1 MKSIKPFAFSQE
13 IHGVQVKPLTESGRD
28 VRIRYRGL
36 LAATGPSDVVI
47 HFGFGDTHE
56 WRDVGDLRMERTQ
69 EGWESSVSM
78 AENQLNFCFRDSAF
92 NWDNNS
98 GLNWI
103 YRIS

>member
-1 MKSIKPFAFSQE
+1 MKTIKPFNFSQE
-13 IHGVQVKPLTESGRD
+13 IHGVQVKPMSESGRE
-28 VRIRYRGL
+28 VRIRYKGIL
-36 LAATGPSDVVI
+36 DGSGATEI
-47 HFGFGDTHE
+47 TLHYGFGDSLE
-56 WRDVGDLRMERTQ
+56 WRGIGDATMEKTP

-78 AENQLNFCFRDSAF
+78 EDNQLNFCFRDSAF